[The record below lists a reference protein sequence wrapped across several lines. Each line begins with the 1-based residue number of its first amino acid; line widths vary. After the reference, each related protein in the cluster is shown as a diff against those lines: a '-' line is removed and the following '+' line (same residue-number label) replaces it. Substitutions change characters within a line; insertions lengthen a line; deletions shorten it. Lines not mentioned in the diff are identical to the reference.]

1 MVYTPPCGIIR
12 AGVRGDTTEF
22 FPDSRVIGRP
32 KGGYK
37 DLWEAVRE
45 SSYVFFLKRRSN
57 RRP

>member
-22 FPDSRVIGRP
+22 FPESSVIGRP

-45 SSYVFFLKRRSN
+45 SSCLFPRKKE
-57 RRP
+57 